1 MPAAPTSDVQATTS
15 NVRTEDEEGE
25 GEVGVGEG
33 AVTKEELGILV
44 EVEEERHGSAGA
56 SGLGLVE
63 ERVYDSEEDAIGEE
77 LNSEEME
84 DGSVILVG
92 RVVRR
97 SESGSVSGIGDKGK
111 GIAFGEIGGGGGTE
125 VVGVGNGGTVVEESA
140 LVGMAVDP

>member
-25 GEVGVGEG
+25 GEVEIGEG
-33 AVTKEELGILV
+33 AVTKEKLGILV
-44 EVEEERHGSAGA
+44 EVEEERHGSTGG

-77 LNSEEME
+77 YSEEEIE
-84 DGSVILVG
+84 DGSVILVE

-97 SESGSVSGIGDKGK
+97 TESGSVSGSGD
-111 GIAFGEIGGGGGTE
+111 GEENCVWGDWRRRRNRSCWSWKRRDGGRGE
-125 VVGVGNGGTVVEESA
+125 RVGW
-140 LVGMAVDP
+140 DDC